1 MYRFVQELNDHE
13 QSEAEM
19 RKMKEDLDRRIH
31 DQKLVV
37 DIFNI
42 PDQQWEKDAHNF
54 HHPYHATMPS
64 SSSSKE
70 LANSEFFRLYFKG
83 LVSEEMV
90 KGMMVNV
97 AGAGVAICDLRDNLI
112 LESRKNLE
120 ALVNGVVVSSEVAKL
135 HALIKALNKALPL
148 DLKSV
153 TFLCDDYMLYQ
164 QYVSQ

>member
-1 MYRFVQELNDHE
+1 MYKFVQELNDHE

-19 RKMKEDLDRRIH
+19 RKMKEDLDCRIH
-31 DQKLVV
+31 DQKLAV

-54 HHPYHATMPS
+54 HHPYHATMKS

-97 AGAGVAICDLRDNLI
+97 AGARVAICNLRDNLI
-112 LESRKNLE
+112 LELRKNLE

-135 HALIKALNKALPL
+135 HALIEALNKALPL

-153 TFLCDDYMLYQ
+153 TFFCDDYMLYQ